1 LGDAGLSR
9 REALTS
15 HAPYFPFPT
24 CPMTRRLLVACT
36 ALGALAVTVVNL
48 SRAEA
53 PPRHAA
59 LRPADRV
66 RAASIDSIASPA
78 APGSAEPNLTVGP
91 DGRVYL
97 SWLEPANPG
106 YSLRFA
112 VHDGTRWSPAQ
123 TIVTRSDFFVNWADF
138 PSLEVLSGNRLA
150 AHWLQRNGAGTYAYG
165 VRISQ
170 SADGGKTWSPPVTP
184 HRDSSQT
191 EHGFVAMWH
200 EGETLGAVWLDGRK
214 FKKPVPGA
222 PASSGHDAGNEMMLV
237 STTLSSNGSLGRE
250 VRLDERTCDCCL
262 NAAVM
267 TSSGPI
273 VAYRNRTH
281 DEIRDIYVTRRVG
294 GVWRAGTP
302 VHNDQWKIAACPVN
316 GPALAAN
323 GARVALAW
331 FTAPGDSGRVNV
343 AFSDNAGATFGAPV
357 RVDGGSPAG
366 RVDVVLLPDGAAL
379 VTWVERVGGDVAAV
393 RARRV
398 GRDGSVGAPLTIAS
412 SSAARSSGFPR
423 STVAGANVLFAWTV
437 PGRPSAVR
445 VARASVSEFR

>member
-1 LGDAGLSR
+1 
-9 REALTS
+9 
-15 HAPYFPFPT
+15 
-24 CPMTRRLLVACT
+24 MNRRLLVVCT
-36 ALGALAVTVVNL
+36 ALGAVAVSLGNRAPEAARPLNAERDSLPVVL
-48 SRAEA
+48 
-53 PPRHAA
+53 PTG
-59 LRPADRV
+59 
-66 RAASIDSIASPA
+66 IDSLVSPA
-78 APGSAEPNLTVGP
+78 AAGSAEPNLTVGP
-91 DGRVYL
+91 DGRVYM

-106 YSLRFA
+106 YRLRFA
-112 VHDGTRWSPAQ
+112 VHDGARWSAPQ

-150 AHWLQRNGAGTYAYG
+150 AHWLQRNGTGTYAYG

-170 SADGGKTWSPPVTP
+170 SSDGGKTWSTPVVP

-191 EHGFVAMWH
+191 EHGFVAMWS
-200 EGETLGAVWLDGRK
+200 EGGTLGAVWLDGRK
-214 FKKPVPGA
+214 FKPAAQGA
-222 PASSGHDAGNEMMLV
+222 AAGGHSSHDAGNEMMLV
-237 STTLSSNGSLGRE
+237 STTLDAKGLRGPE
-250 VRLDERTCDCCL
+250 TRLDERTCDCCQ

-273 VAYRNRTH
+273 VAYRNRTS

-294 GVWRAGTP
+294 ARWVAGKP
-302 VHNDQWKIAACPVN
+302 VHNDNWKIAACPVN
-316 GPALAAN
+316 GPALAAS

-343 AFSDNAGATFGAPV
+343 AFSENAGATFGAPV

-366 RVDVVLLPDGAAL
+366 RVDVAMLPDGAAL

-393 RARRV
+393 RSRRI
-398 GRDGSVGAPLTIAS
+398 GRDGKVGAPMTIAS

-423 STVAGANVLFAWTV
+423 AAVTGSNVLFAWTV

-445 VARASVSEFR
+445 VARAALAEFR

>member
-1 LGDAGLSR
+1 
-9 REALTS
+9 
-15 HAPYFPFPT
+15 
-24 CPMTRRLLVACT
+24 MKRLLVVSA
-36 ALGALAVTVVNL
+36 ALGAVAVSMGNRSPVDTPSRGVERGSSGGVLAA
-48 SRAEA
+48 R
-53 PPRHAA
+53 
-59 LRPADRV
+59 
-66 RAASIDSIASPA
+66 IDSIASPA
-78 APGSAEPNLTVGP
+78 GPGSAEPNLTVGP

-106 YSLRFA
+106 YALRFS

-138 PSLEVLSGNRLA
+138 PSLEVLGGNRLA

-165 VRISQ
+165 VRIAL
-170 SADGGKTWSPPVTP
+170 SADGGKTWDTPVIP

-200 EGETLGAVWLDGRK
+200 EGATLGAVWLDGRK
-214 FKKPVPGA
+214 FKQPGHGA
-222 PASSGHDAGNEMMLV
+222 AASGGHDAGNEMMLV
-237 STTLSSNGSLGRE
+237 STTLDAKGARGPE
-250 VRLDERTCDCCL
+250 FRLDERTCDCCQ

-273 VAYRNRTH
+273 VAYRNRTD
-281 DEIRDIYVTRRVG
+281 DEIRDIYVARRVG
-294 GVWRAGTP
+294 GTWRAGVA
-302 VHNDQWKIAACPVN
+302 VHNDNWKIAACPVN

-331 FTAPGDSGRVNV
+331 FTAPADSGRVNV

-366 RVDVVLLPDGAAL
+366 RVDVALLPNGDAL

-393 RARRV
+393 RSRRV
-398 GRDGSVGAPLTIAS
+398 GRDGTVGTTMTIAS
-412 SSAARSSGFPR
+412 SSAARASGFPR
-423 STVAGANVLFAWTV
+423 AAITGTNVLFAWTV

-445 VARASVSEFR
+445 VARAALTEF